1 MATGTSTSKYRC
13 AQCEQPES
21 QCRCEKYCCLCQE
34 VTEVRVCQ
42 DGLMYCVP
50 CRDACDLKTSSD

>member
-1 MATGTSTSKYRC
+1 MATGTSDSKYRC

-34 VTEVRVCQ
+34 STEVRVCQ

>member
-1 MATGTSTSKYRC
+1 MATGTNASKYRC
-13 AQCEQPES
+13 AQCEQPEG

-34 VTEVRVCQ
+34 ASEVRVCQ
-42 DGLMYCVP
+42 DGLMYCIP

>member
-1 MATGTSTSKYRC
+1 
-13 AQCEQPES
+13 
-21 QCRCEKYCCLCQE
+21 